1 MRITVELELQ
11 ESELQFAPQ
20 VLQTLQVVS
29 DHVVTRVVTDK
40 PALAQL
46 IRESVTKGN
55 EAGAVNELARRV
67 ATAALA
73 ADCIDVFCGILFS
86 VERVER
92 MEPAVPYIAL
102 ISRLVE
108 PQRSRLRDEVVQR
121 AVAFLSQNRR
131 LDHSRETLLPYAEA
145 VAALVKVELLGI
157 KNVVSTL
164 IQLIRYDSTRCAGIT
179 CLGKLVEVAHD
190 LVVERCDGQLLEQ
203 LRVTLGSAQQDDTFV
218 YDVEYI
224 MEPFGWNQ
232 GQQNQR
238 FVNVTHVRG
247 AAHHMSPILSLAYS
261 SSSIGAREIV
271 VTSSADGT
279 IATWDPAGNLVEN
292 CVLARHYASSLDL
305 TRAGKALIVGSVGRS
320 PSTAPAVVFYVEEAG
335 RWVEKGAVEPEG
347 ARVVTAVKSLR
358 NAHSLLFCC
367 GVSGMS
373 NSVCYYDAMR
383 QVALREFLDHSDIV
397 TALYTHPER
406 DLVFSGSRD
415 CTVCMYDLR
424 SQAAGSQYAHHYST
438 VTCIDGFGDYIVTGG
453 LDKRIM
459 VHDLRML
466 HPQNIVRDL
475 DSAVLSV
482 SISPQLLCAAATLT
496 GVQLV
501 SLTANGLPM
510 CKADC
515 MLSVPRYNG
524 ISWNTTGSML
534 YAGGDTCT
542 LDLLA
547 SN

>member
-1 MRITVELELQ
+1 MRITVELELH
-11 ESELQFAPQ
+11 EAELHYAPQ
-20 VLQTLQVVS
+20 VLQTLQAVS
-29 DHVVTRVVTDK
+29 DQVVTRVLTDK
-40 PALAQL
+40 SALALL
-46 IRESVTKGN
+46 IRDSVAKGN
-55 EAGAVNELARRV
+55 EAAAATELSRRV
-67 ATAALA
+67 ATSALA
-73 ADCIDVFCGILFS
+73 ADCIDVLCGILFS
-86 VERVER
+86 VERLESVL
-92 MEPAVPYIAL
+92 PYVAL
-102 ISRLVE
+102 VSRLGE
-108 PQRSRLRDEVVQR
+108 PHRSRLRDEIVQR
-121 AVAFLSQNRR
+121 TVSFLSQNRR
-131 LDHSRETLLPYAEA
+131 LDHSREVLLPYAE
-145 VAALVKVELLGI
+145 VLAALVKVELLGV

-179 CLGKLVEVAHD
+179 CLGKLVETAHD
-190 LVVERCDGQLLEQ
+190 LVVDRCDGPMLEQ
-203 LRVTLGSAQQDDTFV
+203 LRVTLGSAQQDDTFI

-224 MEPFGWNQ
+224 MEPFGWNH

-238 FVNVTHVRG
+238 FVNVSHVRS
-247 AAHHMSPILSLAYS
+247 AQHHISPILSLAYS

-279 IATWDPAGNLVEN
+279 IATWDHTGNLVEN

-320 PSTAPAVVFYVEEAG
+320 PSTAPAVVFYVEDAG
-335 RWVEKGAVEPEG
+335 RWVEKGAVEPEN

-358 NAHSLLFCC
+358 SAHSLLFCC

-373 NSVCYYDAMR
+373 NSVCYYDAVR
-383 QVALREFLDHSDIV
+383 QAALREFHDHSDIV
-397 TALYTHPER
+397 TTLYAHPER

-424 SQAAGSQYAHHYST
+424 TGQAVGSQYAHHYST

-501 SLTANGLPM
+501 SLSGSGLPM
-510 CKADC
+510 CKAEC
-515 MLSVPRYNG
+515 MLSVPRYNA
-524 ISWNTTGSML
+524 IAWNTMGSTL
-534 YAGGDTCT
+534 YAGGDTCN

-547 SN
+547 SS

>member
-1 MRITVELELQ
+1 M
-11 ESELQFAPQ
+11 
-20 VLQTLQVVS
+20 
-29 DHVVTRVVTDK
+29 
-40 PALAQL
+40 
-46 IRESVTKGN
+46 
-55 EAGAVNELARRV
+55 
-67 ATAALA
+67 
-73 ADCIDVFCGILFS
+73 
-86 VERVER
+86 
-92 MEPAVPYIAL
+92 PYVAL
-102 ISRLVE
+102 ISRLAE
-108 PQRSRLRDEVVQR
+108 PQRTKLRDEVVQR
-121 AVAFLSQNRR
+121 AMTFLSQNRR
-131 LDHSRETLLPYAEA
+131 LDHAREGLLPYAE
-145 VAALVKVELLGI
+145 VLAALVKCDLLAV

-179 CLGKLVEVAHD
+179 CLGKLVEIAHD
-190 LVVERCDGQLLEQ
+190 FVVDRCDGQMLDQ

-238 FVNVTHVRG
+238 FVNVSHIRS
-247 AAHHMSPILSLAYS
+247 APHHMSPILSLAYS

-279 IATWDPAGNLVEN
+279 IATWDHSGNLVEN

-305 TRAGKALIVGSVGRS
+305 TRAGRALIVGSVGRS

-347 ARVVTAVKSLR
+347 ARVVTTVKSLR

-367 GVSGMS
+367 GVTGLT
-373 NSVCYYDAMR
+373 NSMCYYDALR
-383 QVALREFLDHSDIV
+383 QVALREFHDHSDVV

-424 SQAAGSQYAHHYST
+424 AQAAGSQYAHHYST

-482 SISPQLLCAAATLT
+482 SISPQLLCAASTLT
-496 GVQLV
+496 GVQLI

-510 CKADC
+510 CKAEC
-515 MLSVPRYNG
+515 MLNVPRYNG
-524 ISWNTTGSML
+524 IAWNTSGSML